1 MRLAEIINDFRTLL
15 IHIPQQNVSA
25 PPEDAREEGFTVMRE
40 CLSAARNL
48 MASNYMPSG
57 VPSGASN
64 EEAEKMELQRYAAP
78 FATLPGGRDQLRLTD
93 SNRVILDGSA
103 RRFQAHRIYL
113 RIAAAK
119 RWAHH
124 RSNVLRGQ
132 RPTTQHSAQ
141 LTAVNNTFRR
151 VSLSHSRIDLSSV
164 IWNRVLL
171 WTRTNSRDLH
181 YNRNWHK

>member
-1 MRLAEIINDFRTLL
+1 MGRGLHCHARVFERCAELDGIQLHAQR
-15 IHIPQQNVSA
+15 SA
-25 PPEDAREEGFTVMRE
+25 QWR
-40 CLSAARNL
+40 
-48 MASNYMPSG
+48 
-57 VPSGASN
+57 
-64 EEAEKMELQRYAAP
+64 KQR
-78 FATLPGGRDQLRLTD
+78 GGREDGTTEVWHCTQIRHPFCNILGRIETD

-132 RPTTQHSAQ
+132 RPTAQHSAQ

-151 VSLSHSRIDLSSV
+151 VSLSLSFQNHLEPWISM
-164 IWNRVLL
+164 
-171 WTRTNSRDLH
+171 DPG
-181 YNRNWHK
+181 

>member
-1 MRLAEIINDFRTLL
+1 MGRRLHCHARVFERCAELDGIQLHAQR
-15 IHIPQQNVSA
+15 SA
-25 PPEDAREEGFTVMRE
+25 QWCKQRGSRKDGTTEVWHYAHTHK
-40 CLSAARNL
+40 AAT
-48 MASNYMPSG
+48 PS
-57 VPSGASN
+57 
-64 EEAEKMELQRYAAP
+64 
-78 FATLPGGRDQLRLTD
+78 ATLSGELRLTD

-124 RSNVLRGQ
+124 RTNVLRGQ
-132 RPTTQHSAQ
+132 RPTAQHLAQ

-151 VSLSHSRIDLSSV
+151 VSLSPSLSRTHSGSL
-164 IWNRVLL
+164 IWNRGLQ